1 MNMNYKVSDKLRI
14 VFMGTPEFAVT
25 ILDNLIQNNYNIVGV
40 ITSPDRPAGRGRKI
54 NKSAVK
60 QYAEQKQLPI
70 LQPTNLK
77 SEEFIDELKALNANL
92 QIVVAFRMLP
102 SVVWKMPEYGTFNL
116 HASLLPN
123 YRGAAPINW
132 AIINGEI
139 KTGVTTFYIDDKI
152 DTGEMIL
159 QEEIAIEVND
169 SAGTLHDKLMHLGAQ
184 VVVKT
189 VKAIEN
195 NSIAPRKQ
203 EFDSQF
209 KPAPKIHKE
218 TCKVD
223 WNQPLDQVYNF
234 IRGLCP
240 YPAAWTTLVNEDE
253 ELFLKIYEV
262 SKEEEA
268 HQLKNGILVSTKKE
282 LKVAVQN
289 GFIKLHEIQLPGKRK
304 MDTKDV
310 LNGLKLVE
318 SASVV

>member
-1 MNMNYKVSDKLRI
+1 MNYNVTDKLRI

-25 ILDNLIQNNYNIVGV
+25 ILDNLVQNNYNIVGV

-77 SEEFIDELKALNANL
+77 SETFVEELKTLNANL

-132 AIINGEI
+132 AIINGET
-139 KTGVTTFYIDDKI
+139 KTGVTTFFIDDKI

-159 QEEIAIEVND
+159 QEEIAIESND
-169 SAGTLHDKLMHLGAQ
+169 NAGTLHDKLMHLGAQ
-184 VVVKT
+184 VVLKT

-195 NSIAPRKQ
+195 NSIDPRKQ
-203 EFDSQF
+203 EFDDQF

-218 TCKVD
+218 TCKID
-223 WNQPLDQVYNF
+223 WDQPLGQVYDF

-240 YPAAWTTLVNEDE
+240 YPAAWTTLVNDEE

-262 SKEEEA
+262 SKEEEV
-268 HQLKNGILVSTKKE
+268 HQLNNGTLVSTKKE
-282 LKVAVQN
+282 LKVAVKN

-304 MDTKDV
+304 METKDV
-310 LNGLKLVE
+310 LNGLKLGK